1 MPKLGKRILE
11 ERKCV
16 PKGAIQAV
24 EAFDLIKKH
33 AKGFESVDVVF
44 KLGIDPKKSDQVVKG
59 VLEVVPAGLG
69 KGVSIAV
76 FSNIDHEALK
86 SAGASFVGMD
96 DLIAEIKSGK
106 VEYDVYMASRESMP
120 ALAKQGL
127 GRLLKGKMP
136 NPKLGTVVDEKDM
149 VSAVKSQSAG
159 QIAFRSNGKLVH
171 SSIGRSGF
179 SSEDLV
185 KNFEA
190 LLAEV
195 IKSRPTVVKE
205 HQYLKGIFCSSTM
218 GAGFEIVLP
227 SVRGGK

>member
-1 MPKLGKRILE
+1 MPKLGRRIIE
-11 ERKCV
+11 ERKNV
-16 PKGAIQAV
+16 PEGPIQAI
-24 EAFDLIKKH
+24 EAFNLIKKN
-33 AKGFESVDVVF
+33 AKDFESIDVVF
-44 KLGIDPKKSDQVVKG
+44 KLGIDSKKSDQVVKG
-59 VLEVVPAGLG
+59 VLETVPAGLG

-76 FSNIDHEALK
+76 FSHTDHEALK
-86 SAGASFVGMD
+86 SAGAAFVGMD

-106 VEYDVYMASRESMP
+106 VEYDVYIASRENMP

-136 NPKLGTVVDEKDM
+136 NPKLGTVVDEKDLL
-149 VSAVKSQSAG
+149 SAVKSQFAG

-179 SSEDLV
+179 KSEDLV
-185 KNFEA
+185 LNFEA